1 MVTKEDLYRED
12 QFEDESE
19 SDFSVGSEDES
30 HEEESL
36 SEEEENQSG
45 AKKRRKSLPVKNYRQ
60 IMRSS
65 TQAQPNEISCQQEEA
80 NGMAGAILKILQD
93 QSLTQ
98 RPNQSGKRRRIAR
111 GKAECL
117 TEEAVSERIAQEEEE
132 AHKKS

>member
-98 RPNQSGKRRRIAR
+98 RPNQSGKRRRM
-111 GKAECL
+111 KAECL